1 MYCIPFLHVSS
12 LLSNEIVIGFIR
24 RRRKNSERKKYTT
37 EETRRCIVNYARNR
51 RLFIGL
57 MRYFSHCL
65 GKSWSIVSI
74 QYNTIIS
81 CILGIIIQSWL
92 KKEAISESKNKQ
104 DRNMSYYFKLHNQLS
119 KLLILLT
126 IQLWFSWK

>member
-1 MYCIPFLHVSS
+1 MYCISYLHVSS

-65 GKSWSIVSI
+65 GKSWSIVSLS
-74 QYNTIIS
+74 NTT
-81 CILGIIIQSWL
+81 
-92 KKEAISESKNKQ
+92 
-104 DRNMSYYFKLHNQLS
+104 QLS
-119 KLLILLT
+119 VVFSGLLNSIMMKIRMIEVGLPVCLLWVLNNVFT
-126 IQLWFSWK
+126 SSQKFF

>member
-1 MYCIPFLHVSS
+1 MYCIPYLHVSS

-81 CILGIIIQSWL
+81 CIFGIVKQYHDENKDDRSRITCASSLGI
-92 KKEAISESKNKQ
+92 KQ
-104 DRNMSYYFKLHNQLS
+104 CCHTIHRNFLEINYFLRS
-119 KLLILLT
+119 
-126 IQLWFSWK
+126 S